1 MIYFFRMRVNKYL
14 AQCGLGSRRHVE
26 SLILAGRVKLNGTTI
41 TNLATDIADDATVMV
56 DGRPVT
62 PPTDK
67 VYILMNK
74 PDGVVST
81 TADPQGRRTVLDVL
95 RANPKQYGNL
105 LTRLRLYPVGRLDY
119 HTTGL
124 LLLTNDGDLTKKLT
138 HPSTHVD
145 KVYLATVD
153 RPVTKQELETL
164 SRGVSIDGRMTAPA
178 LFEYLKHDRT
188 QIKVTIHEGRNRQ
201 IRKMFA
207 TQDLNVVT
215 LTRVQEGKLRLGD
228 LAVGDWRLI
237 SKNQII

>member
-145 KVYLATVD
+145 KVYLATVN
-153 RPVTKQELETL
+153 RPVTKQELDTL
-164 SRGVSIDGRMTAPA
+164 SRGVSIVGRMTAPA

-215 LTRVQEGKLRLGD
+215 LTRVQEGKLHLGD

>member
-26 SLILAGRVKLNGTTI
+26 SLILAGRVSLNGATI
-41 TNLATDIADDATVMV
+41 TNLATDIADDATVLV
-56 DGRPVT
+56 DGKPVT

-67 VYILMNK
+67 VYILLNK

-105 LTRLRLYPVGRLDY
+105 LNRLRLYPVGRLDY

-153 RPVTKQELETL
+153 RPVTKQQLETL
-164 SRGVSIDGRMTAPA
+164 SRGVKIDGRLTAPA
-178 LFEYLKHDRT
+178 LFEYIKHDRT
-188 QIKVTIHEGRNRQ
+188 QIRVTIHEGRNRQ